1 MNIILKFSKLT
12 LFLFLGLLFSLTV
25 KAQDY
30 SESYVSYM
38 SGLENYVQN
47 DLYGKVSSVLYDVED
62 APSKEDFIVF
72 VKEIQKEMNQFYLD
86 NAGELMEDEKS
97 VAASFTHTMLVQLGE
112 LYLDR
117 AQEMEVEER
126 LVFLKEYLSKTNL
139 DQDIKNLTDD
149 LARSLM
155 MAMHSAMKIPF
166 GMPNTDVA
174 DQIKSISGDQGE
186 LLAASS
192 IMNDMLMLAGSYED
206 SEKAVSG
213 FSKNYGNSTYLANLK
228 DGLISLEKLKTGSVV
243 EDFSFVSLEG
253 EKVSL
258 SDYKDKVIYLDL
270 WASWCG
276 PCINTFKT
284 KTPDFEKQLRE
295 YEDIVLMYVS
305 VDDQQAPWKN
315 YLNKNPM
322 RGVHVY
328 TGKGFEAD
336 IMKYFKVWGI
346 PRYLIIGKDNKLF
359 NANAPR
365 PGDEAVAALLEAK
378 GL

>member
-1 MNIILKFSKLT
+1 MNIILKLSKLT
-12 LFLFLGLLFSLTV
+12 LFLFLGLFFSLTV

-30 SESYVSYM
+30 SESYVNYM

-62 APSKEDFIVF
+62 APSKEDFISF

-186 LLAASS
+186 LFAASS
-192 IMNDMLMLAGSYED
+192 IMNDMLMLTGSYED
-206 SEKAVSG
+206 SERAVSD
-213 FSKNYGNSTYLANLK
+213 FSKNYTNSTHLAKLK

-243 EDFSFVSLEG
+243 EDFSFVNLEG

-258 SDYKDKVIYLDL
+258 SEYKDKVIYLDL

-276 PCINTFKT
+276 PCINTFRT

-295 YEDIVLMYVS
+295 HEDIVLMYVS

-315 YLNKNPM
+315 YLDKNPM

-346 PRYLIIGKDNKLF
+346 PRYLIIGKDNKLV

-365 PGDEAVAALLEAK
+365 PGDDAVAALLEAK
-378 GL
+378 GA

>member
-1 MNIILKFSKLT
+1 MNIILKLSKLT
-12 LFLFLGLLFSLTV
+12 LFLFLGLFFSLTV

-30 SESYVSYM
+30 SESYVNYM

-62 APSKEDFIVF
+62 APSKEDFISF

-97 VAASFTHTMLVQLGE
+97 IAASFTHTMLVQLGE

-192 IMNDMLMLAGSYED
+192 IMNDMLMLTGSYED
-206 SEKAVSG
+206 SERAVSD
-213 FSKNYGNSTYLANLK
+213 FSKNYTNSTHLAKLK

-243 EDFSFVSLEG
+243 EDFSFVNLEG

-258 SDYKDKVIYLDL
+258 SEYKDKVIYLDL

-276 PCINTFKT
+276 PCINTFRT

-295 YEDIVLMYVS
+295 HEDIVLMYVS

-315 YLNKNPM
+315 YLDKNPM

-346 PRYLIIGKDNKLF
+346 PRYLIIGKDNKLV

-365 PGDEAVAALLEAK
+365 PGDDAVAALLEAK
-378 GL
+378 GE